1 MIISN
6 ILSLLYD
13 RFVYVL
19 RHSDYFAHTLSLT
32 PLRVLPTP
40 CLLPKAFPRT
50 QVFFICEICFNQG
63 HLLSIDLKLIAELW

>member
-6 ILSLLYD
+6 VLILLYD
-13 RFVYVL
+13 RFIYVL

-32 PLRVLPTP
+32 PLQALPTP
-40 CLLPKAFPRT
+40 CLLPKSLPRT
-50 QVFFICEICFNQG
+50 QVFIYEICFNQG